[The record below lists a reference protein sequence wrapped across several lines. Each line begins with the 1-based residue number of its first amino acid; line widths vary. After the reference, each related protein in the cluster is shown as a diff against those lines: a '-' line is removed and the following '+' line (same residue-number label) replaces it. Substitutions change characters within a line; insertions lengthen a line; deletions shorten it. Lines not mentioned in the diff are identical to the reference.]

1 MEIIINHSGENY
13 IQNLAFIK
21 AILIHEY
28 IDHLNINLEEKEI
41 IKKEVM
47 DFLQKAWRYLI
58 QELQSHK

>member
-47 DFLQKAWRYLI
+47 DFLQKA
-58 QELQSHK
+58 